1 MPINRRANGR
11 RALPEVDSGSCND
24 RRSLP
29 RRPGLGSH
37 SSALSA
43 KLVTAPVLEAVA
55 AFTGHPVRS
64 VPAGPAPRKGERGG
78 GGHGAVGQTQLF
90 TIHFDTRLAQYTVHD
105 RGPRPVPLSGPPAW
119 QSRPAG
125 SLPVLCRCPAGFLLM
140 ACRRARRDLPGSRV
154 IAARLS
160 RAHPVRGRTC
170 SRLDRFG
177 VRSVPGQSRSRASQV
192 PGRTC
197 HSLIPYPG
205 DRCSARPC
213 SRPGRS
219 AGPVPPAGPAASTA
233 NLSSSSRAEV
243 STAPGHTLEVPHH
256 VRSLRP
262 HPGVQ

>member
-1 MPINRRANGR
+1 MSINRRANGR

-119 QSRPAG
+119 QFRPAG
-125 SLPVLCRCPAGFLLM
+125 SLPMPCRFPSDGLSAGTARPARLPCHRGPPVQGSSCPGPHLFQARSVRGPIRSWTIPFPGESGPGTNLSFPDPLSGRSM
-140 ACRRARRDLPGSRV
+140 FRATLFPPGPICRARSSCRAGRQHSELVIV
-154 IAARLS
+154 IA
-160 RAHPVRGRTC
+160 
-170 SRLDRFG
+170 
-177 VRSVPGQSRSRASQV
+177 SRSQHRPRPHSRGAS
-192 PGRTC
+192 PC
-197 HSLIPYPG
+197 PIPP
-205 DRCSARPC
+205 
-213 SRPGRS
+213 
-219 AGPVPPAGPAASTA
+219 
-233 NLSSSSRAEV
+233 SSSWS
-243 STAPGHTLEVPHH
+243 SMN
-256 VRSLRP
+256 
-262 HPGVQ
+262 